1 MNRYLT
7 TNINPSIQLFR
18 NKQKNG
24 IVFGLYCRI
33 AFAISY
39 MVVSLFTIQK
49 KEEMFIVV
57 GITMIFLPILA
68 FTILKSK
75 KTKNINKYTFVL
87 FLADSLLLLTL
98 SSLAYS
104 AAGSYEN
111 TPSVF
116 LLKDQYPVTT
126 LMMIIFS
133 AFSLNHFYPIA
144 LAGIFD
150 IMWCIFIFI
159 VFNDVRTNF
168 TLDNAEHALSSS
180 LNKST
185 IYSFFVTINGLAIAI
200 SLFIYKLRGSIF
212 EAVDA
217 EIENLKLQ
225 ILNRDLEEA
234 FEIQKST
241 ILINEHIDKRV
252 ENFYFYKPYEKIG
265 GDFLTN
271 KKEASNRID
280 YIFGDV
286 SGHGIASAMISG
298 MSVLSFLNLS
308 TFHLNTN
315 EILQRMNDNLETFKF
330 DHNISMV
337 SFSIDFDVDKL
348 KYSYAGHHEGYIL
361 RDQELIHLE
370 GRGTLLLSPL
380 PKYFYSYEQDLQS
393 GDWIM
398 FFSDGLFEVFSD
410 QNILLNFDTL
420 LCYIKSILPIK
431 EPNKF
436 ISNLVDFIFQYSSN
450 KHEDDI
456 TILLVNY
463 KK

>member
-1 MNRYLT
+1 M
-7 TNINPSIQLFR
+7 
-18 NKQKNG
+18 
-24 IVFGLYCRI
+24 
-33 AFAISY
+33 
-39 MVVSLFTIQK
+39 
-49 KEEMFIVV
+49 
-57 GITMIFLPILA
+57 
-68 FTILKSK
+68 
-75 KTKNINKYTFVL
+75 
-87 FLADSLLLLTL
+87 LTL

-234 FEIQKST
+234 FEI
-241 ILINEHIDKRV
+241 
-252 ENFYFYKPYEKIG
+252 
-265 GDFLTN
+265 
-271 KKEASNRID
+271 
-280 YIFGDV
+280 
-286 SGHGIASAMISG
+286 
-298 MSVLSFLNLS
+298 
-308 TFHLNTN
+308 
-315 EILQRMNDNLETFKF
+315 
-330 DHNISMV
+330 
-337 SFSIDFDVDKL
+337 
-348 KYSYAGHHEGYIL
+348 
-361 RDQELIHLE
+361 
-370 GRGTLLLSPL
+370 
-380 PKYFYSYEQDLQS
+380 
-393 GDWIM
+393 
-398 FFSDGLFEVFSD
+398 FESKV
-410 QNILLNFDTL
+410 
-420 LCYIKSILPIK
+420 
-431 EPNKF
+431 
-436 ISNLVDFIFQYSSN
+436 
-450 KHEDDI
+450 
-456 TILLVNY
+456 
-463 KK
+463 